1 MFCSLEFIPQSALNT
16 LCCNMRKCMYSVGI
30 MGLSRKFRII
40 DDDDTGELSLEVTA

>member
-1 MFCSLEFIPQSALNT
+1 
-16 LCCNMRKCMYSVGI
+16 MYSVGI